1 MEDEDDDS
9 DECDKTKEQKA
20 EEKRIKETK
29 EKKEG
34 QQEQEE
40 KEQQDEKGTQSPPP
54 PDLQVFSGAS
64 PELGPQLQEAA
75 AHGENV
81 CSPPKVSCVLPYSVA
96 PQASQSPV

>member
-20 EEKRIKETK
+20 EERRIKETK
-29 EKKEG
+29 EEKEG

-40 KEQQDEKGTQSPPP
+40 KEQQDEEETQSSPA

-64 PELGPQLQEAA
+64 PELGPRLQEAA
-75 AHGENV
+75 AHGENA
-81 CSPPKVSCVLPYSVA
+81 SPPPKVSCVLPYPVA
-96 PQASQSPV
+96 PQASQPPV